1 MRITVFKVTS
11 SCWCEALTILH
22 GVKVADR
29 SKTKVAQVDRQG
41 NPLCILTVHA
51 HPDDE
56 ASKGAPTFAKY
67 AESGVRTVLVC
78 CTGGEEGDVNNPA
91 LKEPGMPFHGL
102 DPDAQRRLLIEMR
115 PKELDK
121 SVEVIG
127 FSKLHMLGYRDSG
140 MAESEAN
147 SNPDCFHMAAVDEAT
162 ERLVKIIR
170 AEKPQVVVTYSDDQR
185 GYLHPDHLKVHEISV
200 LAFERAGDAS
210 WYKNAGP
217 VWQPLKMYYSVWSRV
232 RLRSVHEALLRLRGS
247 SPYDEEWFDRPNLDH
262 RITTKM
268 SVGQYFW
275 ARSGALK
282 AHATQVDLNE
292 PFWFGLTDEEL
303 AEVYPYEDWILAA
316 NHLPN
321 YSPTQVGLESDLFA
335 GI

>member
-1 MRITVFKVTS
+1 
-11 SCWCEALTILH
+11 
-22 GVKVADR
+22 
-29 SKTKVAQVDRQG
+29 
-41 NPLCILTVHA
+41 
-51 HPDDE
+51 
-56 ASKGAPTFAKY
+56 
-67 AESGVRTVLVC
+67 
-78 CTGGEEGDVNNPA
+78 
-91 LKEPGMPFHGL
+91 
-102 DPDAQRRLLIEMR
+102 
-115 PKELDK
+115 
-121 SVEVIG
+121 
-127 FSKLHMLGYRDSG
+127 
-140 MAESEAN
+140 
-147 SNPDCFHMAAVDEAT
+147 
-162 ERLVKIIR
+162 
-170 AEKPQVVVTYSDDQR
+170 VTYSDDQR

-303 AEVYPYEDWILAA
+303 AEVYPFEDWILAA

-321 YSPTQVGLESDLFA
+321 YSPTQDELESDLFA